1 MIKFIKDFWREPK
14 YFFDKLSGR
23 SKIGCTDHS
32 YFTTNGRVIKAFYNL
47 KYLYFSLF
55 FNRILLTDK
64 LLYFHYKYLSI
75 TNKHH

>member
-23 SKIGCTDHS
+23 SKIGCADHS

-47 KYLYFSLF
+47 IELCG
-55 FNRILLTDK
+55 NR
-64 LLYFHYKYLSI
+64 YAGR
-75 TNKHH
+75 